1 MALYNNNDV
10 VLKTFSSQDLSIPQI
25 KNNTAGLKGIFV
37 NIFHKLFLKNK
48 VYRNTLRGIARA
60 P

>member
-10 VLKTFSSQDLSIPQI
+10 VLKSFSSQDLSIPQI

-48 VYRNTLRGIARA
+48 
-60 P
+60 